1 MKKLLS
7 LVLCL
12 IMMVGLVACNQS
24 NNTPA
29 NNEPEEVTIT
39 FYCNPSKNG
48 GVEAAVAAFEAAN
61 PNIHVEIVE
70 FPSDTNQKKTTLSS
84 IFQAQDDSAD
94 VFMMDCTWPDEFI
107 SAGWLLPLDGLYT
120 DEELKEFIPGIMDI
134 CFDSNGTMYAIPEY
148 LNAGVL
154 VYRDDLLKKYNYE
167 PAKTWEELIEQCKVI
182 MQGEAAE
189 GNPISGF
196 TSAWMEYEGLT
207 CCIFEFM
214 WDYGAKFA
222 ANGNCTLD
230 SKEAQEG
237 LNVMRRM
244 VEEGITDPG
253 IRGYKWADSQAIFNA
268 GSAIYMRDWPSAY
281 KNAINPEKSSVS
293 DSVGVTVLPSGPAGS
308 FTTNGGWYIAV
319 NAFTSQPEAAK
330 QFAKF
335 ICGYEGQVAYSTL
348 SGDLPTRPATYSDKA
363 FEGSL
368 VPQLAEIALTTT
380 SRPSSAYYS
389 EISAEIYTNG
399 ALVID
404 GTKTAEEATKDMTT
418 NIQAILGR

>member
-1 MKKLLS
+1 MKRILS

-12 IMMVGLVACNQS
+12 MMVLSLA
-24 NNTPA
+24 A
-29 NNEPEEVTIT
+29 AAHADDKVTIN
-39 FYCNPSKNG
+39 FYCNPSKGG

-70 FPSDTNQKKTTLSS
+70 FSSDTNQKKTTLSS

-120 DEELKEFIPGIMDI
+120 EEELAEFIPGIMYS
-134 CFDSNGTMYAIPEY
+134 CFGADGSMYVIPEY

-154 VYRDDLLKKYNYE
+154 VYRADLLSKYGYE

-182 MQGEAAE
+182 TAGEAKE
-189 GNPISGF
+189 GKPLSGF

-207 CCIFEFM
+207 CCAFEFM

-222 ANGNCTLD
+222 ADGKCTLD
-230 SKEAQEG
+230 SAEAQKG
-237 LNVMRRM
+237 LSIMRKM
-244 VEEGITDPG
+244 VEEGVTDAG

-268 GSAIYMRDWPSAY
+268 GSAVYMRDWPSAY
-281 KNAINPEKSSVS
+281 KNAINPEKSVVS
-293 DSVGVTVLPSGPAGS
+293 DVTGVTVLPSGDAGS

-319 NAFTSQPEAAK
+319 NAYTSHAEEAK
-330 QFAKF
+330 TFAKF
-335 ICGYEGQVAYSTL
+335 ICSYEGQVAYSSK
-348 SGDLPTRPATYSDKA
+348 SGDLPTRPATYSDPA
-363 FEGSL
+363 FEGTMTA
-368 VPQLAEIALTTT
+368 QLYDIALTTT

-389 EISAEIYTNG
+389 EISAEIYTNA
-399 ALVID
+399 ALVAD
-404 GTKTAEEATKDMTT
+404 GAKTAEQAAADMTR
-418 NIQAILGR
+418 NIQAILDR

>member
-1 MKKLLS
+1 MKRILS

-12 IMMVGLVACNQS
+12 MMVLSLAAVAH
-24 NNTPA
+24 A
-29 NNEPEEVTIT
+29 DDKVTIN

-61 PNIHVEIVE
+61 PGIHVEIVE
-70 FPSDTNQKKTTLSS
+70 FSSDTNQKKTTLSS

-120 DEELKEFIPGIMDI
+120 EEELAEFIPGIMDI
-134 CFDSNGTMYAIPEY
+134 CFGADGSMYAIPEY

-154 VYRDDLLKKYNYE
+154 VYRKDLLAKYGYE

-182 MQGEAAE
+182 QEGEAKE

-196 TSAWMEYEGLT
+196 TSAWLEYEGLT
-207 CCIFEFM
+207 CCAFEFM

-222 ANGNCTLD
+222 AEGKCTLD
-230 SKEAQEG
+230 SAEAQQG
-237 LNVMRRM
+237 LAIMRRM
-244 VEEGITDPG
+244 VEEGVTDAG

-293 DSVGVTVLPSGPAGS
+293 ENVGVTVLPSGTAGS

-319 NAFTSQPEAAK
+319 NAFTSHAEEAK
-330 QFAKF
+330 TFAKF
-335 ICGYEGQVAYSTL
+335 ICGYEGQVAYSSK
-348 SGDLPTRPATYSDKA
+348 SGDLPTRPATYSDPA
-363 FEGSL
+363 FNGTMTA
-368 VPQLAEIALTTT
+368 QLYDIALTTT

-389 EISAEIYTNG
+389 EISAEIYTNA
-399 ALVID
+399 ALVAD
-404 GTKTAEEATKDMTT
+404 GAKTPEEATADMTK
-418 NIQAILGR
+418 NIQAILDR